1 MIHLTDF
8 TLPAVLE
15 TATAAFPRRR
25 AFQLF
30 SEGNLVNPITYQE
43 FRELSHRLARLLGTL
58 GCAPGDRVLLLSENR
73 PEWPISYFGIS
84 VAGAIIVPVLTDFI
98 NEQIATIAEH
108 AQVRALCVTER
119 MASKLAGSPYC
130 EALPWIYID
139 TMTAEGVQIQQGKDR
154 RWYAWSELPVPTE
167 TVPPPTADEVA
178 TIIYT
183 SGTTGN
189 SKGVMLTH
197 GNLIF
202 EATACRSIIKIYSPD
217 RFLSILPLAHT
228 YECTIGMLIA
238 VLNGA
243 CTTYLGRPPT
253 PSILLPAMQKIRPT
267 IMLTVPLIIEKTY
280 RSRIQ
285 PALETHPLYKNRFTR
300 PLAIRIAG
308 LRLLKTF
315 GGAIRFFGIGGA
327 PLAADVEEFLYRA
340 RFPYAI
346 GYGLTETAPL
356 LAGAHPCRQVLRS
369 TGPALKGV
377 ELRIVDHTGRVVA
390 GVGVGSSGGAPSQEN
405 KTLAGVPGGSSPE
418 TPVGAPRDSSQSI
431 QAPADSSKRRKRGKG
446 ELSPEGEIQ
455 ARGPNVMKGYYRDPE
470 RTREAFTD
478 DGWFKTGDLGCMD
491 ARGNLYI
498 RGRLKALILGP
509 AGENIY
515 PEEIESLI
523 NASGYVDDALVYADE
538 KGNLIALVYLN
549 EKARTMLAAAGDI
562 IQETGHSAMQG
573 AEYLL
578 QEIKNFTN
586 KQLAAFSRI
595 HRVEIQEEPF
605 EKTATQK
612 IKRFLYPKKK

>member
-1 MIHLTDF
+1 MIHLNDF

-15 TATAAFPRRR
+15 TATTAFSRRR

-30 SEGNLVNPITYQE
+30 SEGKIVSPITYQE
-43 FRELSHRLARLLGTL
+43 FRELSHRLARLLGSL
-58 GCAPGDRVLLLSENR
+58 GCVQGDRVLLLSENR

-84 VAGAIIVPVLTDFI
+84 LAGGIIVPVLTDFI
-98 NEQIATIAEH
+98 NEQITTIAEH

-119 MASKLAGSPYC
+119 MTSKLAGSAYC
-130 EALPWIYID
+130 EVLPWIYID
-139 TMTAEGVQIQQGKDR
+139 TMTREGVQIRQGKET
-154 RWYAWSELPVPTE
+154 RWYSWEELPVLTE
-167 TVPPPTADEVA
+167 TLPPPTADEVA

-202 EATACRSIIKIYSPD
+202 EATACRSIIKIYPRD

-253 PSILLPAMQKIRPT
+253 PSVLLPAMQKIRPT

-285 PALETHPLYKNRFTR
+285 PALEAHPLYKNRFTR
-300 PLAIRIAG
+300 TLAIRIAG

-340 RFPYAI
+340 RFPYAV

-356 LAGAHPCRQVLRS
+356 LAGAHPRRQVLRS

-377 ELRIVDHTGRVVA
+377 DLRIVDHNGRVVA
-390 GVGVGSSGGAPSQEN
+390 GVGAGSSGEAPSQES
-405 KTLAGVPGGSSPE
+405 KTLAGG
-418 TPVGAPRDSSQSI
+418 PRDSSQGI
-431 QAPADSSKRRKRGKG
+431 KPPADHPKKKKARAPKF
-446 ELSPEGEIQ
+446 SPEGEIQ

-491 ARGNLYI
+491 TKGNLYI

-515 PEEIESLI
+515 PEEIESIL

-549 EKARTMLAAAGDI
+549 EKARTMLAAAGDM
-562 IQETGHSAMQG
+562 IQETSHSAMQG
-573 AEYLL
+573 AERVL